1 MADETILVNVLRN
14 VSLFI
19 DSVGIIIGLD
29 LIIGAPLVNFLNKIL
44 NKVIDC
50 DKSLANSVTRVSLG
64 ILCVIISGLL
74 MTFVLKAKF

>member
-44 NKVIDC
+44 NKVIDF
-50 DKSLANSVTRVSLG
+50 DKSLANPVTRVSLG
-64 ILCVIISGLL
+64 ILFVIISGLL